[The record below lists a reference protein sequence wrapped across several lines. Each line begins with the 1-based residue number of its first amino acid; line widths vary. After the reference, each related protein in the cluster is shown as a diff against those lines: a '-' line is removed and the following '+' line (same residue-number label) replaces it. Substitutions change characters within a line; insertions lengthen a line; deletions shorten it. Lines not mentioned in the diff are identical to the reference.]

1 MYHTKRMALDGVG
14 TVLLAEQCG
23 SVVQSEKWFIG
34 GAGGQNA
41 MCDDKIATMKF

>member
-1 MYHTKRMALDGVG
+1 MCFAKRIALYGVG

-41 MCDDKIATMKF
+41 MCDEKIATMKF

>member
-1 MYHTKRMALDGVG
+1 MCFAKRIALYGVG

-34 GAGGQNA
+34 GAGEQNV
-41 MCDDKIATMKF
+41 MCDEKIATMKF

>member
-1 MYHTKRMALDGVG
+1 MCFAKRIALYGVG

-23 SVVQSEKWFIG
+23 SVVLSEKWFIG

-41 MCDDKIATMKF
+41 MCDEKIATMKF

>member
-1 MYHTKRMALDGVG
+1 MCFAKRIALYGVG

-23 SVVQSEKWFIG
+23 SVVQSEKWVIG

-41 MCDDKIATMKF
+41 MCDEKIATMKF